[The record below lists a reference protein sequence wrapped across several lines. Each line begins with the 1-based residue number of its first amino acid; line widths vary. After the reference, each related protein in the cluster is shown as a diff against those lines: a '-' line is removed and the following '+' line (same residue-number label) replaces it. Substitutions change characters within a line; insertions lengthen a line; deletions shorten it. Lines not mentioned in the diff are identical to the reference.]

1 MPLTEPIKNALKRG
15 ALVTAA
21 NWQVVLIQFVA
32 ESAFKA
38 LLIVPV
44 VGAAFLVTLL
54 VGSSVEEI
62 VSGDLR
68 QTLGIAIAA
77 LGEHRAALGA
87 YLAGVGVV
95 LVGGS
100 ILMFV
105 VKAGSVGV
113 LVDADRAGPAVE
125 RPPLHV
131 DTVRQAERFSLERF
145 SDASTRFRHRF
156 VRLGLGLLVV
166 YGMTVGAYLLALV
179 SLYRVS
185 TAWNLAWLGTLGAA
199 AASTLLVAAITVV
212 NLIYLL
218 LQVLV
223 VSRDSSVGRAIVG
236 LPGFIEGSEVPCCAY
251 SPWCFSSSS
260 SPRRRRFWRRPRW
273 ASSGSCRSS
282 ASRCCRCSCWRGLA
296 AALLFEFLG
305 LSALTTYAGLVR
317 RASTGGQPGRSAR
330 CQDWCHDLRAV
341 SLARRHRDARIGR
354 SGRWAPS
361 APACPI

>member
-1 MPLTEPIKNALKRG
+1 MPGTCDGPPGRGVIVLDSPVSLALRARSMPLTEPIKNALKRG

-38 LLIVPV
+38 LLVVPV
-44 VGAAFLVTLL
+44 AGAAFLVTLL
-54 VGSSVEEI
+54 VGGSVEEI

-95 LVGGS
+95 LIGGS
-100 ILMFV
+100 MLMFV

-113 LVDADRAGPAVE
+113 LVDADRAAQAVE

-131 DTVRQAERFSLERF
+131 DTVRKAERFSLERF

-166 YGMTVGAYLLALV
+166 YAMATGAYLLALV
-179 SLYRVS
+179 SLYRIS
-185 TAWNLAWLGTLGAA
+185 TAWRVAWLGTLGAA
-199 AASTLLVAAITVV
+199 AASTLLVAAITVI

-223 VSRDSSVGRAIVG
+223 VSRDTSVARAIVG
-236 LPGFIEGSEVPCCAY
+236 LPGFIRGQRRTVLRVFAVVLLLVLIATAASILATAALGFIGFVPIV
-251 SPWCFSSSS
+251 
-260 SPRRRRFWRRPRW
+260 
-273 ASSGSCRSS
+273 
-282 ASRCCRCSCWRGLA
+282 GLA
-296 AALLFEFLG
+296 MLPLQLLAWIGRGLLFEFLG
-305 LSALTTYAGLVR
+305 LAALTTYAGLVR
-317 RASTGGQPGRSAR
+317 RASPAEAAALGTVPG
-330 CQDWCHDLRAV
+330 LV
-341 SLARRHRDARIGR
+341 S
-354 SGRWAPS
+354 
-361 APACPI
+361 

>member
-1 MPLTEPIKNALKRG
+1 MPGTRREPLGHGAIVLDSPFSLALRARSMPLTEPIKNALKRG

-38 LLIVPV
+38 LLVVPV

-54 VGSSVEEI
+54 VGGSVEEI

-95 LVGGS
+95 LIGGS
-100 ILMFV
+100 ILMFI

-166 YGMTVGAYLLALV
+166 YGIATGVYLVALV
-179 SLYRVS
+179 SLYRIS
-185 TAWNLAWLGTLGAA
+185 TAWNVAWLGTLGAA
-199 AASTLLVAAITVV
+199 AASTLLVAAITII

-223 VSRDSSVGRAIVG
+223 VSRDSSVARAIVG
-236 LPGFIEGSEVPCCAY
+236 LPGFIRGQRSTVLRVFAVVLLLVLIATAASILATAALGFIGFVPIV
-251 SPWCFSSSS
+251 
-260 SPRRRRFWRRPRW
+260 
-273 ASSGSCRSS
+273 
-282 ASRCCRCSCWRGLA
+282 GLA
-296 AALLFEFLG
+296 MLPLQLLAWIGRGLLFEFLG
-305 LSALTTYAGLVR
+305 LAALTTYAGLVR
-317 RASTGGQPGRSAR
+317 RASPAEAGAPGTVPG
-330 CQDWCHDLRAV
+330 LV
-341 SLARRHRDARIGR
+341 S
-354 SGRWAPS
+354 
-361 APACPI
+361 